1 MEESMRGI
9 DWKRGPISGV
19 VWHRIPLGGL
29 LRPIRE
35 LVDGP
40 LRSLSTRYSSL
51 TVGSA
56 LALLV
61 VISFAP
67 TAGGAQESEQTR
79 RESNQISVAGG
90 VGFLE
95 SIDTTGGGA
104 QFLLQF
110 DGLYHFTRNFAAGVT
125 LQAGPSSRS
134 STVAMSFDAR
144 YFFARENDEGLGRLV
159 PYVGAGIGFRSY
171 TDDTSRSPFV
181 IPGSTDFL
189 FSPTIGLEY
198 DLTDHLSLTSDM
210 RFNVTSGFDNFY
222 YSWQLLGVRFRF

>member
-1 MEESMRGI
+1 MGRRCAQYSRI
-9 DWKRGPISGV
+9 YVGV
-19 VWHRIPLGGL
+19 
-29 LRPIRE
+29 
-35 LVDGP
+35 
-40 LRSLSTRYSSL
+40 
-51 TVGSA
+51 A

-61 VISFAP
+61 VVSFAP
-67 TAGGAQESEQTR
+67 TAAGAQESERAR
-79 RESNQISVAGG
+79 RESNQISISGG

-144 YFFARENDEGLGRLV
+144 FFFAREDDEGLGRLV

-171 TDDTSRSPFV
+171 TDDTSRPFV

-198 DLTDHLSLTSDM
+198 DLTDHVSLTSDM